1 MRILQAR
8 WFFWN
13 IFKLN
18 FLGLA
23 NFCFNCTLEAAL
35 NTSSERSKI
44 PDYISLCERTLP
56 GLADQTPALVRDSF
70 KSESETCRLATSLQ
84 SPANLSH
91 FPGDS
96 SHKQHLLVN
105 HFEERSFI
113 FICFISSDKLLSI
126 FITLLENNLFYFSNR
141 HLFLCLQLQVV
152 V

>member
-1 MRILQAR
+1 MQWRFCRQVDS
-8 WFFWN
+8 FE
-13 IFKLN
+13 IFLNQN

-35 NTSSERSKI
+35 NTPSKSSKI

-70 KSESETCRLATSLQ
+70 KSESETRRLATSLR
-84 SPANLSH
+84 SPATLSH

-113 FICFISSDKLLSI
+113 FIYFISSDKLLSI
-126 FITLLENNLFYFSNR
+126 SSRYWKTICFISQIDTYFSAYN
-141 HLFLCLQLQVV
+141 FK
-152 V
+152 